1 MCLITLLGLVSTR
14 LTLRRGKT
22 IQWELSPTPT
32 SYDRLLTVE
41 EIKEDIE
48 GALLGVEP
56 TGKLATVW
64 DKKS

>member
-1 MCLITLLGLVSTR
+1 LYHFRHADFFLDEVAM
-14 LTLRRGKT
+14 
-22 IQWELSPTPT
+22 
-32 SYDRLLTVE
+32 YDRLLTVE

-48 GALLGVEP
+48 GALSGVES